1 MLDIIETSVS
11 SLLSC
16 LSPSLCLF
24 VSFSFGLSASLSV
37 SLFLSVCLYPFLSM
51 SVCVCGRVCVCLS
64 FYFLLLSHLS
74 FSITLVPSLNI
85 HIHHICNFSISD
97 LIVCVDEVAASG
109 GYMMT
114 SVANTIVASPFAMLV
129 KYLPLLF
136 DVY

>member
-1 MLDIIETSVS
+1 MRQASVVCFPAFLPLSVS
-11 SLLSC
+11 LSL
-16 LSPSLCLF
+16 
-24 VSFSFGLSASLSV
+24 SLSV
-37 SLFLSVCLYPFLSM
+37 SLPLFL
-51 SVCVCGRVCVCLS
+51 CLS
-64 FYFLLLSHLS
+64 FSLCVSILFSLCLCVCVGVCVYVSLFIS
-74 FSITLVPSLNI
+74 FSYSIFLSQSHSYPHSTFIYTIFAPSL
-85 HIHHICNFSISD
+85 FSD

>member
-1 MLDIIETSVS
+1 MRQASEVCFPAFL
-11 SLLSC
+11 SLSP
-16 LSPSLCLF
+16 SPSLCLF
-24 VSFSFGLSASLSV
+24 LSLCLSFFVCLSLSFSLCVSILFSL
-37 SLFLSVCLYPFLSM
+37 CL
-51 SVCVCGRVCVCLS
+51 RVCVCMSLFLFPSLIPS
-64 FYFLLLSHLS
+64 FFLSHTR
-74 FSITLVPSLNI
+74 TLTEHSYTPIFAPSP
-85 HIHHICNFSISD
+85 FSD